1 VSSDDTT
8 YLQALLDRMNAGD
21 RPALD
26 ELLARAYERLRRLA
40 GRMLR
45 QDFPRLEQAH
55 GATSVL
61 HRTFLRLFGAMEEV
75 RPSTVAD
82 FFRFASHRM
91 RCVLIDLAR
100 RQDADPV
107 CPDGGGGP
115 EGRSP
120 GAGTGSSGH
129 GAGPHDPGGDSEGPA
144 RLAAWS
150 EFHSQAAQLP
160 EGERDVFELVWYQG
174 LTQAEAARVLGAH
187 PRTVSYRYKKACLRL
202 AEQVRGFEDL
212 LRRGG

>member
-1 VSSDDTT
+1 VSGDDTT
-8 YLQALLDRMNAGD
+8 YLQALLDRVNAGD
-21 RPALD
+21 GPARD
-26 ELLARAYERLRRLA
+26 ELFARAYERLRRLA

-45 QDFPRLEQAH
+45 QDFPRLGQAH

-61 HRTFLRLFGAMEEV
+61 HRAFLRVFGALDEV
-75 RPSTVAD
+75 RPPTVAD

-107 CPDGGGGP
+107 
-115 EGRSP
+115 RP
-120 GAGTGSSGH
+120 GAGRGPGGGTPDAGTGDSGH
-129 GAGPHDPGGDSEGPA
+129 GAHPHDPAGDSDGPA

-150 EFHSQAAQLP
+150 EFHRQAGQLP

-174 LTQAEAARVLGAH
+174 LTQADAARVLGAH
-187 PRTVSYRYKKACLRL
+187 PRAVSYQYKKACLRL
-202 AEQVRGFEDL
+202 AEQVRGFEDF
-212 LRRGG
+212 LRGRG

>member
-1 VSSDDTT
+1 VSGDDTT

-21 RPALD
+21 GPARD
-26 ELLARAYERLRRLA
+26 ELFARAYERLRRLA

-45 QDFPRLEQAH
+45 QDFPRLGQAH

-61 HRTFLRLFGAMEEV
+61 HQTFLRVFGAMEEA
-75 RPSTVAD
+75 RPPTVAD

-107 CPDGGGGP
+107 RPDGGRGPGGRP
-115 EGRSP
+115 P
-120 GAGTGSSGH
+120 GAGTDSSGP
-129 GAGPHDPGGDSEGPA
+129 GAGAHDPAGDSEGPA

-150 EFHSQAAQLP
+150 EFHRQAAQLP
-160 EGERDVFELVWYQG
+160 EEERDVFELVWYQG
-174 LTQAEAARVLGAH
+174 LTQADAARLLGAH

-202 AEQVRGFEDL
+202 AEQVRGFEEL
-212 LRRGG
+212 LRGGG

>member
-1 VSSDDTT
+1 VSGDDTT
-8 YLQALLDRMNAGD
+8 YLQALLDRVNAGD
-21 RPALD
+21 SPARD
-26 ELLARAYERLRRLA
+26 ELFARAYERLRRVA

-45 QDFPRLEQAH
+45 QDFPRLGQAH
-55 GATSVL
+55 GTTSVL
-61 HRTFLRLFGAMEEV
+61 HQAFLRLFGALEEA
-75 RPSTVAD
+75 RPPTVPD

-107 CPDGGGGP
+107 RPDVGRGPGGRTPDDGAGDS
-115 EGRSP
+115 GP
-120 GAGTGSSGH
+120 GAS
-129 GAGPHDPGGDSEGPA
+129 PHDPAGDSDGPA

-150 EFHSQAAQLP
+150 EFHRQAGQLP
-160 EGERDVFELVWYQG
+160 EERDVFELIWYQG
-174 LTQAEAARVLGAH
+174 LSQVDTARMLGAH